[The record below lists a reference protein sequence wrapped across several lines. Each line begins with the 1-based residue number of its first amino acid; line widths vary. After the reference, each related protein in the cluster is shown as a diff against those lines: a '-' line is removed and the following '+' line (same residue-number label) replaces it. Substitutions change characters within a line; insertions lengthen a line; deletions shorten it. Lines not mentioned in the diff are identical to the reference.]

1 MKEIQWEGIKQYM
14 LTKPWIWGDLSNLD
28 LEEAKALFKTKSYAT
43 RVKHLKLRWGLL
55 ATNHVRMIQ
64 QRVKPEEN
72 RCPLCGSSP
81 DTNNHFLVGCE
92 HSAMIRIRKLWA
104 TNVERILRNHAAAPA
119 TWKCRRDGLCT
130 SEWIAA
136 NRAGGSCG
144 KLDSPAASGR
154 PQISHTRREPRR
166 SLGHKRLRNA
176 AGARRCE
183 YWTSRFS
190 APAILLQ
197 AIKLPLIRGRAYS
210 TQL

>member
-1 MKEIQWEGIKQYM
+1 MDKE
-14 LTKPWIWGDLSNLD
+14 
-28 LEEAKALFKTKSYAT
+28 
-43 RVKHLKLRWGLL
+43 
-55 ATNHVRMIQ
+55 
-64 QRVKPEEN
+64 
-72 RCPLCGSSP
+72 SSGTAP
-81 DTNNHFLVGCE
+81 
-92 HSAMIRIRKLWA
+92 R
-104 TNVERILRNHAAAPA
+104 APA

-197 AIKLPLIRGRAYS
+197 AIKLPPYSRKGIFDAALGPTATTRTATTSSPQTQRQTGSPPPHRHPLLIYLS
-210 TQL
+210 